1 MESCI
6 EKEGYLNG
14 GTITLVDNTEITE
27 PLALTDGKSV
37 TLNLGGKTLTHSGGT
52 DDATCSTI
60 KITNGTLTIDGT
72 GTIDGGSG
80 DYTERNVIWAKGT
93 DSKVIIKGGNFK
105 VGEYTGT
112 ETGWY
117 DCIYGNAGSNIEI
130 DGGTFENK
138 NTTRPVCLNIQN
150 TGDKS
155 NIIVYGGKFIN
166 YDPSTGDDK
175 LGGTFVANGYESIK
189 VSNNPV
195 IYEVVKKS

>member
-37 TLNLGGKTLTHSGGT
+37 TLNLGGKTLIHSGGT

-117 DCIYGNAGSNIEI
+117 DCIYGNADINGS
-130 DGGTFENK
+130 
-138 NTTRPVCLNIQN
+138 LNIMRKYTKASPDELLFQ
-150 TGDKS
+150 G
-155 NIIVYGGKFIN
+155 VEGLVF
-166 YDPSTGDDK
+166 
-175 LGGTFVANGYESIK
+175 
-189 VSNNPV
+189 NPR
-195 IYEVVKKS
+195 VVQL